1 MEKNERWDWNRNKS
15 LLSKI
20 FKNCLKAWTERSAVK
35 WKFNYGGFGS
45 DDNPRT
51 LSWLARK
58 LWKQKSSKD
67 ICSCSATHLWACC
80 RLWKH
85 GINPCLKKNPQLLTE
100 IQKFCYVNDEKKKIL
115 FPDFGIHAM
124 SEKLKFLV
132 LSPLLWDWYSRSDP
146 WKQVTK
152 RFRIWDADFEDMLK
166 SHYLKNAY
174 CIWDINLGKDIKLTC
189 KKAAMPS

>member
-1 MEKNERWDWNRNKS
+1 MEKKERWDWNRNKS

-100 IQKFCYVNDEKKKIL
+100 IQKFCYVNDEKKTTCFQIL
-115 FPDFGIHAM
+115 VYMQCQKNWSFWFYHHFFETDIPDLILGNR
-124 SEKLKFLV
+124 SLKDLESGMQI
-132 LSPLLWDWYSRSDP
+132 L
-146 WKQVTK
+146 
-152 RFRIWDADFEDMLK
+152 RI
-166 SHYLKNAY
+166 
-174 CIWDINLGKDIKLTC
+174 C
-189 KKAAMPS
+189 